1 MTYGGDDLGAWREAS
16 LASMPSWLVFDYERM
31 YSGFQRDGLIGSP
44 EAMARLTA
52 VLGHAPRSYEDFVR
66 EVLVPA
72 S

>member
-1 MTYGGDDLGAWREAS
+1 
-16 LASMPSWLVFDYERM
+16 MPSWLVFDYERM